1 MKYCKLLLSAALLAL
16 PALAEDVSLNNTLAL
31 FPKCAAPCL
40 PLIVDKANNVAANET
55 SLCTNQTVQDTV
67 MLCVMGSCSI
77 KESMFSKNL
86 TTTACNEPIRDRSSR
101 YIAISDAF
109 SIIAS
114 IFVIQRF
121 AYKFWAKLD
130 FGLDDLFT
138 LITLIVS
145 FPVTYFN
152 AYTLVWNGVGR
163 DSWTLSLDQVIGFVK
178 YFYIM
183 EVIYFAEVSILKLA
197 LLFFYIRIFPTTT
210 VRRLLWGTIA
220 VVSLFGVTFVFLA
233 TFQCIPI
240 EYYWWQ
246 WAADGVHHGTC
257 IDIMGIGWSNAAI
270 SIALD
275 AWMLGIPLWQ
285 LRSLN
290 LDMRKKVGVAM
301 MFCVGT
307 FVTIVSMLR
316 LRSLVQAGASTVNPT
331 WDFFEAGVWS
341 TVEINVGIICICMP
355 SLRLLLVRLFPGL
368 RGMSARYYGRSTN
381 GQHRSG
387 TAGVAGLPL
396 GTGTRSHAERSKHR
410 PDVNE
415 NQITYQTTYT
425 VEFGDKNADKYND
438 DVQLVRMRDGDAKSA
453 RSASGASSFS

>member
-1 MKYCKLLLSAALLAL
+1 MKGCNVLLSAAFAAL
-16 PALAEDVSLNNTLAL
+16 PVIAQAASLNDTLAQL
-31 FPKCAAPCL
+31 PECASPCL
-40 PLIVDKANNVAANET
+40 PIVDKSQ
-55 SLCTNQTVQDTV
+55 SLTALCMNQTVQDT
-67 MLCVMGSCSI
+67 MALCVLGSCSI
-77 KESMFSKNL
+77 KESMFAKNL
-86 TTTACNEPIRDRSSR
+86 TTTACGAPIRNRSSQ

-114 IFVIQRF
+114 LFVIQRL
-121 AYKFWAKLD
+121 AYKYWAKLD
-130 FGLDDLFT
+130 YGLDDLFT

-152 AYTLVWNGVGR
+152 AYPLVWNGVGR
-163 DSWTLSLDQVIGFVK
+163 DSWTLTLDQVIGFVK
-178 YFYIM
+178 YFYVM
-183 EVIYFAEVSILKLA
+183 EIIYFAEVSLLKLA
-197 LLFFYIRIFPTTT
+197 LLFFYIRIFPTTM
-210 VRRLLWGTIA
+210 VRRLLWATIA

-233 TFQCIPI
+233 TFQCTPV

-285 LRSLN
+285 LRTLN
-290 LDMRKKVGVAM
+290 LDLRKKVGVAM

-355 SLRLLLVRLFPGL
+355 SLRLLLVRIFPGL
-368 RGMSARYYGRSTN
+368 RGMSTRYYGRSTS

-387 TAGVAGLPL
+387 TARVTGLPP
-396 GTGTRSHAERSKHR
+396 GTGTRSHAERSQHR

-415 NQITYQTTYT
+415 NHITYQTTYT
-425 VEFGDKNADKYND
+425 VEYGDKHTDKYND
-438 DVQLVRMRDGDAKSA
+438 TVQLVHMRDGDAKSA
-453 RSASGASSFS
+453 RSGSGTSDF